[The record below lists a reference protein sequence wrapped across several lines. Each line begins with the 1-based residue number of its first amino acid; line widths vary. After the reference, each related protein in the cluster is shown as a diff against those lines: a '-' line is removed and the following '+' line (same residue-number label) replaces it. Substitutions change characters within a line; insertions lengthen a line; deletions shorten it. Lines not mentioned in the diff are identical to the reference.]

1 MKIKDLNHGQTEF
14 VEVCRVDGSA
24 FDDLRP
30 DVELVELITS
40 GERNQFIL
48 KIEHSPYLIDGIDE
62 QNRQL
67 LKTIAERNRDCLTG
81 ITNRLGREDDD
92 SKIYSLILNV
102 HEFFSGRQI
111 SVPME
116 IGVDEKIFEELFRKR
131 PGLNSNKIKAL
142 EFLQSEFLIQPDNH
156 AEELYAVVSAGQEP
170 DFDVANGFRIYGRT
184 AAADIAYGAPDS
196 YFADGLYIK
205 RIVQNQRSFAQ
216 QGKPLMLLKG
226 RFSFADETIAQRF
239 SSQGKQDL
247 EEIINTGESYL
258 RLWRTYNQLE
268 RKWRAGKVK
277 KMGYLRYARATLQNN
292 GIWKFQIDTSDSK
305 ERERLQQF
313 LDADSL
319 DFEISQR
326 APDLLSDTQEEI
338 QTGEEQN
345 ERKRAKIVF
354 AGTCVG
360 GNVQNGFILLQPFRS
375 ISEDA
380 KPPDKGVIHASLT
393 GDQIRLERQE
403 KAMKAII
410 NPTTN
415 RMSQLAFLIE
425 GRSVPTRRDAR
436 YPALTPETRK
446 ILQNPTT
453 KQEAALWIALNTPDI
468 ALIQGPPGTGK
479 TKVIAALQSRLGEIA
494 KEGELFAFQTLLS
507 SYQHDAVEHA
517 ASQTTV
523 FGIPAIK
530 VGNKSGRPENQAV
543 DGFERWRRGLIDSI
557 RNRRSEQGSPLSA
570 AIRRIQAIVAKY
582 KANPFGNLDAD
593 QCLLEIQDAAK
604 TDAAKPFLSGELS
617 ERLHSVRA
625 ELKRLA
631 NPALHSADSDEKA
644 ELRRMVSAL
653 RVEAK
658 AFLDDGARQA
668 FRLLKKLNRQQNVW
682 QESIPLLQQASEW
695 DEETAPP
702 FLSALNELKM
712 QMLNDLEQDER
723 PANSP
728 QINQDVELLM
738 GEILEYLVCA
748 QKTKAAE
755 VTDVLQE
762 FLEDLEQDRHTTRGV
777 VEHYTSV
784 LAATCQQSMGYRISE
799 LKSSNQDAEQ
809 QGEGTVFENVIVD
822 EAARANPLDLLIPL
836 STARRRI
843 VLVGDHRQLPHIL
856 ERDVED
862 LMLSDENVQQEEQL
876 KQSLFWRLFNNLR
889 ELEKKDGVQ
898 RTVTLDVQF
907 RMHPVLG
914 KFVSDVFYK
923 PYNESFQ
930 SGREQSDFDH
940 GLPPYGNAVAAW
952 VDIPFSAGSESG
964 GQSKRRP
971 VEARWIAE
979 DVFQMMQIRPD
990 LSFGVITFYKAQE
1003 DELYRAF
1010 EKKGIVERNEDGNF
1024 AISNDWRESRS
1035 REGFLQERLR
1045 IGTVDSFQGKEF
1057 DVVYL
1062 SVTRSNG
1069 LPQGDEIAA
1078 RRKYGHLMLENR
1090 MCVAMSRQKAL
1101 LVVVGDGAMFEP
1113 AGECKPVQGISEFI
1127 NLCEGKYGILVSTR
1141 Q

>member
-1 MKIKDLNHGQTEF
+1 MKIKDLNYGQTEF
-14 VEVCRVDGSA
+14 VEICRADGSA

-48 KIEHSPYLIDGIDE
+48 KIDHNPYLIDGIDE
-62 QNRQL
+62 HNRQL
-67 LKTIAERNRDCLTG
+67 LTTIAERNRYSLTG
-81 ITNRLGREDDD
+81 ITNRLGREGDD

-102 HEFFSGRQI
+102 HEFFNGQHI

-116 IGVDEKIFEELFRKR
+116 IGVDEQIFDELFRKR
-131 PGLNSNKIKAL
+131 TGLNSNKSKAL
-142 EFLQSEFLIQPDNH
+142 EFLQSEFFIQPDNY
-156 AEELYAVVSAGQEP
+156 AEELYAVVSAGQET
-170 DFDVANGFRIYGRT
+170 DFNAANGFRIYGRT
-184 AAADIAYGAPDS
+184 TAADIAYGSPES
-196 YFADGLYIK
+196 NFADGLYIK
-205 RIVQNQRSFAQ
+205 RIVQNQRSISQ

-239 SSQGKQDL
+239 SSQGKQEL

-268 RKWRAGKVK
+268 RKWHAGKAR
-277 KMGYLRYARATLQNN
+277 KMGYLRYANARLQNN
-292 GIWKFQIDTSDSK
+292 GIWKFQIDVADSK
-305 ERERLQQF
+305 ERDRLQQF

-319 DFEISQR
+319 ALEISQS
-326 APDLLSDTQEEI
+326 APDLLNATQEKI
-338 QTGEEQN
+338 QTDEAQN
-345 ERKRAKIVF
+345 ERKRAKSVF

-360 GNVQNGFILLQPFRS
+360 GNVQNGFILLQPLHS
-375 ISEDA
+375 SSEDS

-425 GRSVPTRRDAR
+425 GRSVPTRRDTR
-436 YPALTPETRK
+436 YQALTPETRK

-530 VGNKSGRPENQAV
+530 IGKKSGRPENQAV
-543 DGFERWRRGLIDSI
+543 DGFERWRRDLIDSI
-557 RNRRSEQGSPLSA
+557 RNRRSEQESPLSS

-582 KANPFGNLDAD
+582 KASPFGNIDAD

-604 TDAAKPFLSGELS
+604 PFLSGVLS
-617 ERLHSVRA
+617 EKLHSVRT

-631 NPALHSADSDEKA
+631 NPALHSADSEEKV

-653 RVEAK
+653 RVETK

-668 FRLLKKLNRQQNVW
+668 FRLLKKLSRQPNVW
-682 QESIPLLQQASEW
+682 QEGIPLLQQASEW

-702 FLSALNELKM
+702 FLSALNELKL

-762 FLEDLEQDRHTTRGV
+762 FLEDLEQDRRTTRGV

-799 LKSSNQDAEQ
+799 LKSSNQDGEL

-862 LMLSDENVQQEEQL
+862 LMFSDENVQQEEQL

-889 ELEKKDGVQ
+889 ELEKKDGVR

-914 KFVSDVFYK
+914 QFVSDVFYK

-1010 EKKGIVERNEDGNF
+1010 EKKGMVERNEDGDF
-1024 AISNDWRESRS
+1024 VISNAWRESRS
-1035 REGFLQERLR
+1035 HEGFLQERLR

-1062 SVTRSNG
+1062 SVTRSNDFS
-1069 LPQGDEIAA
+1069 QGDEKAA

-1090 MCVAMSRQKAL
+1090 MCVAMSRQKSL
-1101 LVVVGDGAMFEP
+1101 LVVVGDRAMFEP
-1113 AGECKPVQGISEFI
+1113 VGECKPVRGISEFI
-1127 NLCEGKYGILVSTR
+1127 NLCEGKYGIFVSTR